1 MNPISLDDL
10 YRARA
15 ERRARLAALPLNEK
29 VRLMEKL
36 QTMGHTLRAARK
48 QLSKGERSVMA
59 EVAANLM

>member
-10 YRARA
+10 YRAKA
-15 ERRARLAALPLNEK
+15 ARRAQLAALPLDEK

-36 QTMGHTLRAARK
+36 QDMGHTLRAARQ
-48 QLSKGERSVMA
+48 QLFKGERSIMA